1 MQNHDA
7 KTPNSGLR
15 VYLDHNATTPHA
27 PLRKSKWMDFAE
39 LSGNPSSIHQDSRAP
54 KTILREARRK
64 VSLLLGC
71 SPHEIIFNSGASE
84 GNNSVLKSIHASL
97 SSERNEFL
105 ISQVEHP
112 SVYKTAVYLQSLG
125 AVVHFIPVNRD
136 GQIDLKF
143 IEQKLSKKTAL
154 VSVMYANNE
163 TGSIFPI
170 KKISEMAHSFGAVM
184 HSDCVQMLGKSIC
197 EFNELNVDYAT
208 FSAHKFYALKGT
220 GFCYV
225 KKMSPWTPLING
237 GGQERGRR
245 GGTENVIGL
254 AALNLILDEVL
265 VCSPKVTEMARL
277 RDLMEKQIIEKIDNV
292 SITAQKSE
300 RVSNTSSLIIDDVD
314 GETLLV
320 SLDLKNYAV
329 STGAACSSGNPE
341 PSPVLLAMG
350 LSRAEAQSSLRVSLG
365 WETTEDQINSFVEC
379 LVQVV
384 RKLRSI
390 NLEEKKRSH
399 AI

>member
-1 MQNHDA
+1 
-7 KTPNSGLR
+7 
-15 VYLDHNATTPHA
+15 
-27 PLRKSKWMDFAE
+27 
-39 LSGNPSSIHQDSRAP
+39 
-54 KTILREARRK
+54 
-64 VSLLLGC
+64 
-71 SPHEIIFNSGASE
+71 
-84 GNNSVLKSIHASL
+84 
-97 SSERNEFL
+97 
-105 ISQVEHP
+105 
-112 SVYKTAVYLQSLG
+112 
-125 AVVHFIPVNRD
+125 
-136 GQIDLKF
+136 
-143 IEQKLSKKTAL
+143 
-154 VSVMYANNE
+154 
-163 TGSIFPI
+163 
-170 KKISEMAHSFGAVM
+170 VM